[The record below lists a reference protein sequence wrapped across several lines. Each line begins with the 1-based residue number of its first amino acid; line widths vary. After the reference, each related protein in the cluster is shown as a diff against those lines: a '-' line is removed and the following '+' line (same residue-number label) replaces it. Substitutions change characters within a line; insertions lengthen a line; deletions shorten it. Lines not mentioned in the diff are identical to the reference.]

1 MYVICGMIYA
11 DVGAPSPNV
20 GFPKFKFLM
29 GVPVTKIYANLISL
43 LHSGVGLGENSHK
56 IERSLQMAFSKAFV

>member
-29 GVPVTKIYANLISL
+29 GVPVTKKSL
-43 LHSGVGLGENSHK
+43 H
-56 IERSLQMAFSKAFV
+56 